1 MKPENVL
8 ILPGWQNSGP
18 EHWQSR
24 WERAH
29 GYRRVE
35 QHDWM
40 RPKRGDWIAR
50 LEEVL
55 LDCDGPAVLVAHSL
69 GCLHTAAWASHS
81 QNTARVKAVL
91 LVAPGDAEREDMRPL
106 LPTWSPIALQRL
118 PFPSVLVGSRNDPY
132 CSFERAEGLAQAELI
147 LGQIRLPRT
156 LLGLLVGSVLALCGV
171 AMQGLFRNPLADPGL
186 IGVSSGAALGASIA
200 IVGGAALG
208 GLPEAF
214 APYLLSLFAFIGGLG
229 VTALVYRL
237 GRRDG
242 ETNVATMLL
251 AGIALTALAG
261 AAIGLFT
268 YLADDATLRTLTFW
282 NLGSLNGASY
292 QRLWPLLLVAVGVAL
307 WLPRRAHALNA
318 LLLGESE
325 ARHLGIEVEKLKR
338 ELVFCTALGV
348 GAAVAAAGLIGF
360 IGLVVPHLVRLLA
373 GPDHRVLLPASLL
386 AGASLLLFAD
396 LIARLALAPAE
407 LPIGIVTAFIGAPFF
422 LFLLVRGRA

>member
-1 MKPENVL
+1 MNRLVQPRALFIALSLLCLLAVWL
-8 ILPGWQNSGP
+8 SLALGPVSLP
-18 EHWQSR
+18 
-24 WERAH
+24 
-29 GYRRVE
+29 
-35 QHDWM
+35 
-40 RPKRGDWIAR
+40 
-50 LEEVL
+50 L
-55 LDCDGPAVLVAHSL
+55 LDTLRAGLRLL
-69 GCLHTAAWASHS
+69 G
-81 QNTARVKAVL
+81 V
-91 LVAPGDAEREDMRPL
+91 
-106 LPTWSPIALQRL
+106 PIQ
-118 PFPSVLVGSRNDPY
+118 
-132 CSFERAEGLAQAELI
+132 AEGLEQAELI

-156 LLGLLVGSVLALCGV
+156 LLGLVVGAVLAMSGV

-186 IGVSSGAALGASIA
+186 VGVSSGAALGAAVA
-200 IVGGAALG
+200 IVGGSWLG
-208 GLPEAF
+208 GIPDAV
-214 APYLLSLFAFIGGLG
+214 APYLLSICAFIGGLG

-242 ETNVATMLL
+242 QTNVATMLL
-251 AGIALTALAG
+251 AGIALTALA
-261 AAIGLFT
+261 ASVVGLFT

-292 QRLWPLLLVAVGVAL
+292 QRLWPLLLVAVLVAC
-307 WLPRRAHALNA
+307 WLPRRAEALNA

-360 IGLVVPHLVRLLA
+360 VGLVVPHMVRQLS

-386 AGASLLLFAD
+386 AGAALLLFAD

>member
-1 MKPENVL
+1 MLAIWLSLALGPVS
-8 ILPGWQNSGP
+8 LPLLDTL
-18 EHWQSR
+18 
-24 WERAH
+24 RA
-29 GYRRVE
+29 G
-35 QHDWM
+35 
-40 RPKRGDWIAR
+40 AR
-50 LEEVL
+50 LVGL
-55 LDCDGPAVLVAHSL
+55 PVA
-69 GCLHTAAWASHS
+69 G
-81 QNTARVKAVL
+81 
-91 LVAPGDAEREDMRPL
+91 
-106 LPTWSPIALQRL
+106 
-118 PFPSVLVGSRNDPY
+118 
-132 CSFERAEGLAQAELI
+132 EGLEQAELI

-156 LLGLLVGSVLALCGV
+156 LLGVAVGAVLALTGV

-186 IGVSSGAALGASIA
+186 VGVSAGAALGAAVA
-200 IVGGAALG
+200 IVGGAWVG
-208 GLPEAF
+208 GIPEVF
-214 APYLLSLFAFIGGLG
+214 GPYLLSLCAFLGGLA

-242 ETNVATMLL
+242 QTNVATMLL

-261 AAIGLFT
+261 AAVGLFT

-292 QRLWPLLLVAVGVAL
+292 QRLWPLVLVAIVVSL
-307 WLPRRAHALNA
+307 WLPRRAQALNA

-348 GAAVAAAGLIGF
+348 GAAVAAAGLVGF

-396 LIARLALAPAE
+396 LVARLALAPAE

-422 LFLLVRGRA
+422 LYLLLRGRA

>member
-1 MKPENVL
+1 MLAVWLSLALGPVS
-8 ILPGWQNSGP
+8 LPLMDTL
-18 EHWQSR
+18 
-24 WERAH
+24 RA
-29 GYRRVE
+29 GLRLLGLPVN
-35 QHDWM
+35 
-40 RPKRGDWIAR
+40 GDG
-50 LEEVL
+50 LE
-55 LDCDGPAVLVAHSL
+55 
-69 GCLHTAAWASHS
+69 
-81 QNTARVKAVL
+81 
-91 LVAPGDAEREDMRPL
+91 
-106 LPTWSPIALQRL
+106 
-118 PFPSVLVGSRNDPY
+118 
-132 CSFERAEGLAQAELI
+132 QAELI

-156 LLGLLVGSVLALCGV
+156 LLGLAVGAVLALAGV

-186 IGVSSGAALGASIA
+186 VGVSSGAALGAAVA
-200 IVGGAALG
+200 IVGSAWVG
-208 GLPEAF
+208 GVPDAI
-214 APYLLSLFAFIGGLG
+214 APYLLSLCAFLGGLG

-242 ETNVATMLL
+242 QTSVATMLL
-251 AGIALTALAG
+251 AGIALTALASS
-261 AAIGLFT
+261 AVGLFT

-292 QRLWPLLLVAVGVAL
+292 QRLWPLVLVATAVAL
-307 WLPRRAHALNA
+307 WLPRRAEALNA

-325 ARHLGIEVEKLKR
+325 ARHLGIEVESLKR

-360 IGLVVPHLVRLLA
+360 VGLVVPHLVRLLS

-422 LFLLVRGRA
+422 LYLLLRGRA